1 MAPVGAKGSSGAA
14 AKAKSGASAS
24 ASSSARKKDGR
35 KASAGAA
42 AGGTSVSMSSKKEA
56 DASASVD
63 AALSSGDLFARNL
76 SGMAVAHAA
85 RGVGFDAI
93 QRTAADALTDIL
105 AKCAYNIQ
113 RIGGA
118 AKDVA
123 ELAGTVLL
131 RGCVAPNPSV
141 LTVCLSTDVAQ
152 ALRDLMPAPVELR
165 DLVKTMETAKRP
177 FPRDVPAFPAR
188 KRDLSGNTIE
198 QTKIGRRER
207 LPPHVPGFLPP
218 LPNRHTYSSESRLV
232 VEREQDAKRAR
243 LELLSQKAQVRQSL
257 HGLQTVAATREFAPN
272 VDGQKAQAK
281 NQLENTSM
289 AISKLSKYVWS
300 SQDLGKEEKILSGTF
315 HDGDSE

>member
-14 AKAKSGASAS
+14 AKAKSGAA
-24 ASSSARKKDGR
+24 ASSSASARKKDGR

-56 DASASVD
+56 DASASAD

-76 SGMAVAHAA
+76 SGMAVAHVA

-105 AKCAYNIQ
+105 AKCAYRRTQ
-113 RIGGA
+113 PRA
-118 AKDVA
+118 
-123 ELAGTVLL
+123 
-131 RGCVAPNPSV
+131 
-141 LTVCLSTDVAQ
+141 TDVAQ

-243 LELLSQKAQVRQSL
+243 LELLGQKAQVRQSL
-257 HGLQTVAATREFAPN
+257 HGLQTVAASTLFAGPDREFAPN

-289 AISKLSKYVWS
+289 AISKLSNN
-300 SQDLGKEEKILSGTF
+300 QDLGKEEKILSGTF